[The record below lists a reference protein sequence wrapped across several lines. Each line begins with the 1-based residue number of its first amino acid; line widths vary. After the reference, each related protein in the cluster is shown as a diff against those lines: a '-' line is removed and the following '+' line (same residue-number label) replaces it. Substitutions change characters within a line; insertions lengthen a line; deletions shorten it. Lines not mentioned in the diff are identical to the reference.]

1 MRYYL
6 LEERELA
13 QLFTRAARQAVE
25 ELRRAENP
33 MRDLLSMN
41 EAFREYG
48 RRWVESKLAQGAVTA
63 VRQGEAK
70 NSKRCVSRAELSA
83 LVSAELADRA
93 ARRYVAETGR
103 AVERLST
110 GTPLLRRD
118 EVGSYH
124 ELKA

>member
-13 QLFTRAARQAVE
+13 MLFKSAARAAVE
-25 ELRRAENP
+25 ESRRMDNP
-33 MRDLLSMN
+33 KRDLLSMN
-41 EAFREYG
+41 EAFREFG

-63 VRQGEAK
+63 VRQGESK
-70 NSKRCVSRAELSA
+70 NSKRCVSRADLSA

-103 AVERLST
+103 AMEQLST

-118 EVGSYH
+118 ETGSYY

>member
-13 QLFTRAARQAVE
+13 KLFKCAVRQAVE
-25 ELRRAENP
+25 ESRRMDNP
-33 MRDLLSMN
+33 KRDLLSMN
-41 EAFREYG
+41 EAYREFG

-63 VRQGEAK
+63 VRLGESK
-70 NSKRCVSRAELSA
+70 NSKRCVSRADLSA

-93 ARRYVAETGR
+93 ARRYVAETGH

-110 GTPLLRRD
+110 GAPVLRRD
-118 EVGSYH
+118 DSGSYY
-124 ELKA
+124 ELEA